1 MGKASSGMGVG
12 IGKISKIKAARPIGA
27 NLLPLPPHDI
37 ERVGWTKA
45 DGTQLPYLFFV
56 TA

>member
-1 MGKASSGMGVG
+1 MGRANSGMGVG
-12 IGKISKIKAARPIGA
+12 VGKISKIKAARPTGA

-37 ERVGWTKA
+37 KRVGRAKA
-45 DGTQLPYLFFV
+45 DGTLPDILFG

>member
-1 MGKASSGMGVG
+1 MGKANLGMSVGV
-12 IGKISKIKAARPIGA
+12 GKISKIKAARPTGA
-27 NLLPLPPHDI
+27 NLLPSPPHDI

-45 DGTQLPYLFFV
+45 DGTQLPHRLFG